1 MASSSEAAA
10 TRSRRLHTVK
20 NVDQNIRAARERAL
34 ARQKRL
40 ENLAKP
46 LHSVSEQLARL
57 DRERESV
64 ENVGQRRI
72 ETLQSGLE
80 KKIEKLKADTATKIE
95 QAKKDAATKLAE
107 LQDSQ
112 RGSEDALL
120 LEYAQAIVQFSFG
133 GSNADLA
140 TVLGCSQKEAKELI
154 ASSTADLKNAG
165 ISVTPPKESS
175 AAADTAPDAETTTTD
190 KSATPDNDTA
200 TDVEDS
206 DSPALTAV

>member
-10 TRSRRLHTVK
+10 ARSRRLHTVK

-64 ENVGQRRI
+64 EAMGQRRI
-72 ETLQSGLE
+72 ETLQSGLA
-80 KKIEKLKADTATKIE
+80 KKIEKLKADTAAKIE
-95 QAKKDAATKLAE
+95 QAKKDTAAKLGE

-112 RGSEDALL
+112 RGSEDTLL
-120 LEYAQAIVQFSFG
+120 LKYAQAIVQFSFG

-140 TVLGCSQKEAKELI
+140 TVLGVSQKEAKELI
-154 ASSTADLKNAG
+154 ATSTDELEKAG
-165 ISVTPPKESS
+165 VAATRPTETAAAGKSS
-175 AAADTAPDAETTTTD
+175 APATNEREAAAEDKDDAHPDQAD
-190 KSATPDNDTA
+190 A
-200 TDVEDS
+200 
-206 DSPALTAV
+206 PALASA